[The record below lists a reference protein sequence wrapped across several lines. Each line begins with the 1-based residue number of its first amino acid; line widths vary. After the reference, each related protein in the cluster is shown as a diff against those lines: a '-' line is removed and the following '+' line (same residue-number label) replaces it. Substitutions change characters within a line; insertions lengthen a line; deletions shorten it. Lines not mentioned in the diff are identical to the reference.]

1 MNWKKQT
8 SVRSSARRKWMY
20 WLSRRDEPNAFLS
33 LDCDECHGI
42 DDDGGADDEKI
53 GMIRLVLI
61 LDR

>member
-1 MNWKKQT
+1 
-8 SVRSSARRKWMY
+8 MY

>member
-1 MNWKKQT
+1 
-8 SVRSSARRKWMY
+8 MY

-33 LDCDECHGI
+33 LDCDECDDDD